1 MLKKNI
7 LITGGC
13 GFIGSNFIFRLLSL
27 KYNIIIIDNF
37 STGYIENLYE
47 LKKKSKNKK
56 VKIHF
61 FNLNL
66 RKKKKN

>member
-13 GFIGSNFIFRLLSL
+13 GFIGSNFVNRLLNS

-37 STGYIENLYE
+37 STGYIENLKE
-47 LKKKSKNKK
+47 LKKYSKKK
-56 VKIHF
+56 NIKISF
-61 FNLNL
+61 FKFNLN
-66 RKKKKN
+66 KKKN

>member
-13 GFIGSNFIFRLLSL
+13 GFIGSNFIFRLLNL

-47 LKKKSKNKK
+47 LKKNQKRKK
-56 VKIHF
+56 VKFIF
-61 FNLNL
+61 LI
-66 RKKKKN
+66 